1 MYMYNSALGTFHCK
15 LSVSP
20 IGINQAAPDPARD
33 VKEESEIDA
42 KMQREIYSDQS
53 LNKASKVEMMSSK
66 IGGEQND
73 ENLVR
78 QYAQVG
84 EDANVDPDDDY

>member
-1 MYMYNSALGTFHCK
+1 
-15 LSVSP
+15 
-20 IGINQAAPDPARD
+20 
-33 VKEESEIDA
+33 
-42 KMQREIYSDQS
+42 MQRKMYSDQS
-53 LNKASKVEMMSSK
+53 LNKASEVEMMSSK
-66 IGGEQND
+66 VVGEQND

>member
-1 MYMYNSALGTFHCK
+1 MS
-15 LSVSP
+15 
-20 IGINQAAPDPARD
+20 DPARD
-33 VKEESEIDA
+33 VRGESEIDA
-42 KMQREIYSDQS
+42 KMQGEMYSDQS

-66 IGGEQND
+66 IGGEQNE

>member
-1 MYMYNSALGTFHCK
+1 MS
-15 LSVSP
+15 
-20 IGINQAAPDPARD
+20 DPARD
-33 VKEESEIDA
+33 VRGESEIDA
-42 KMQREIYSDQS
+42 KMQGEMYSDQS
-53 LNKASKVEMMSSK
+53 LNKASKVEMISSK
-66 IGGEQND
+66 IGGEQNE

>member
-1 MYMYNSALGTFHCK
+1 M
-15 LSVSP
+15 
-20 IGINQAAPDPARD
+20 PDPARD

-42 KMQREIYSDQS
+42 KIQREIYSDQS

-66 IGGEQND
+66 IGGKQND

-84 EDANVDPDDDY
+84 DY

>member
-1 MYMYNSALGTFHCK
+1 MQG
-15 LSVSP
+15 
-20 IGINQAAPDPARD
+20 
-33 VKEESEIDA
+33 
-42 KMQREIYSDQS
+42 KMYSDQS
-53 LNKASKVEMMSSK
+53 LNKASEVEMMSSK
-66 IGGEQND
+66 VVGERND

>member
-1 MYMYNSALGTFHCK
+1 
-15 LSVSP
+15 
-20 IGINQAAPDPARD
+20 
-33 VKEESEIDA
+33 
-42 KMQREIYSDQS
+42 MQRKMYSDQS
-53 LNKASKVEMMSSK
+53 LNIANKFEMMSSK
-66 IGGEQND
+66 VEGKQND

>member
-1 MYMYNSALGTFHCK
+1 
-15 LSVSP
+15 
-20 IGINQAAPDPARD
+20 
-33 VKEESEIDA
+33 
-42 KMQREIYSDQS
+42 MQREIYSDQS

-66 IGGEQND
+66 IGGEQTD

>member
-1 MYMYNSALGTFHCK
+1 
-15 LSVSP
+15 
-20 IGINQAAPDPARD
+20 
-33 VKEESEIDA
+33 
-42 KMQREIYSDQS
+42 MQREIYSDQS

-66 IGGEQND
+66 IGGKQND